1 MPQTFFSWRAL
12 PALALFFL
20 HGPTLAQQAPAA
32 VPGVSGASFVQGLI
46 GLVVVIALLLV
57 TLYAL
62 RRYGGRLSG
71 ASTVGMKVLSGL
83 SVGTR
88 ERILLVEVGDTWLV
102 VGVTSSQVRTLHT
115 MPKGALPDLEA
126 ASPVPFAAWLKQ
138 VTERRRHGS

>member
-1 MPQTFFSWRAL
+1 MPQTFLSWRAL
-12 PALALFFL
+12 PALTLFFL
-20 HGPTLAQQAPAA
+20 HGPGFAQQAPAP
-32 VPGVSGASFVQGLI
+32 VPGVSSASFVQGFI
-46 GLVVVIALLLV
+46 GLIIVIALLLI

-62 RRYGGRLSG
+62 RRFGSRLTG

-83 SVGTR
+83 SVGAR

-126 ASPVPFAAWLKQ
+126 TSPVPFAAWLKQ
-138 VTERRRHGS
+138 VTERHRHGS